1 MTAYGPFFKRIC
13 SHTAAAGFAVTWIAG
28 LCKQVTP
35 ERIFI
40 RSLIAAALFWMLGAF
55 ITRYAFGPPP
65 GQTRRRIGPAA
76 KAANCSNHRRHHR
89 LERLRTAP
97 TRIVTRRA

>member
-65 GQTRRRIGPAA
+65 RAD
-76 KAANCSNHRRHHR
+76 
-89 LERLRTAP
+89 AP
-97 TRIVTRRA
+97 EDRPGSEGSQLQQP